1 MSSHPDDLV
10 QTLAHHDAAINT
22 LGGRMTGVERGMAT
36 LQTEVHSGFN
46 ALNTTLNGFNS
57 KIEQIG
63 SRPQLDIHR
72 MVSTVTTLAVLFSM
86 VVAGII
92 WITTSQFAGM
102 VAEQKGFNAVTS
114 GQLDDLK
121 TRVDWFSRTEAQKTK

>member
-46 ALNTTLNGFNS
+46 ALNATLNGFNS
-57 KIEQIG
+57 KIEQIS

-72 MVSTVTTLAVLFSM
+72 TVSTVTTLAVLFSM

-92 WITTSQFAGM
+92 WITTSQYAGM
-102 VAEQKGFNAVTS
+102 IAEQKGFNAATT
-114 GQLDDLK
+114 GRIDDLK